1 MKKIVLFSVVF
12 AFMGVSCKKSYET
25 KIELAEYN
33 NSTSVNN
40 VASSSS
46 FNLVSFTVKKG
57 QIIKN
62 YPYCDLYTVN
72 ISWTATGE
80 TNISKYDLEKSSL
93 SNFSPIWILSSFT
106 SSNNNASITRTYTD
120 HGNTNGA
127 GITYYYRLKIY
138 HTDLSISYSQIQSA
152 NVRTSPCPLGG

>member
-1 MKKIVLFSVVF
+1 MKKSLILFSVVF

-33 NSTSVNN
+33 NSTAVNN
-40 VASSSS
+40 VTSSSA

-62 YPYCDLYTVN
+62 PFYCDLYTVN

-80 TNISKYDLEKSSL
+80 TNILKYDLEKSSL
-93 SNFSPIWILSSFT
+93 SNFSPSILSSFT
-106 SSNNNASITRTYTD
+106 SSNNNASITRNYTD

-138 HTDLSISYSQIQSA
+138 HTDASISYSQIQSA